1 MAIAMTEPTARSG
14 PSIAAEEERPVI
26 FLVSSDTAVRAALAA
41 DLGRRFGNDT
51 RIVAA
56 SGAGAGLADLEALAD
71 DAEPVALVIAD
82 QELDG
87 TTGVEFLEY
96 AHALHPS
103 AKRILLVE
111 RDYTAANPTVTA
123 MTLGQIDYHLVKPWF
138 PDQGLYPAVS
148 DFLASWARAEPHRFA
163 LFRIA
168 APDDSARGHEIRDLL
183 LRFNVPYAFEPT
195 DSPTPTVVR
204 HDGRVLV
211 NPTNRELVEAIGG
224 GTRIAAHAY
233 DLAIVGAGPAGL
245 SAAVYAAS
253 EGLETI
259 VLERRASG
267 GQAGASSRIRNV
279 PGFTWG
285 IGGHDLSYRACEQAW
300 LLGANLVF
308 AQEATSLRTA
318 GDEHVLQLAD
328 GREVSARTV
337 VLATGVTWRR
347 LGVPEVERLVGA
359 GVFYG
364 ASASEMQ
371 AMRGRRVA
379 IVGAGNSAGQAAAH
393 LAKHA
398 DEVTLLVRGDSLA
411 KSMSE
416 YLITELRAQPNVSV
430 RLGVEIAGA
439 EGDERL
445 AAVVVRD
452 RARDTL
458 ERLALDGLFVMIGAD
473 PHTDWLDGIVER
485 DERGFIVTGS
495 GVSDADARE
504 PLLLETSAPG
514 VFAVGDVRRGSVKRV
529 TTAMGEGA
537 TAVHLVHEVLAR
549 VSV

>member
-1 MAIAMTEPTARSG
+1 M
-14 PSIAAEEERPVI
+14 I
-26 FLVSSDTAVRAALAA
+26 FLVSSDAAVRGALAT
-41 DLGRRFGNDT
+41 DLDRRFGNDT
-51 RIVAA
+51 RILGANGRAA
-56 SGAGAGLADLEALAD
+56 GIAHLEELADG
-71 DAEPVALVIAD
+71 AEPVALVIAD
-82 QELDG
+82 EELDG
-87 TTGVEFLEY
+87 ATGVEFLAE

-168 APDDSARGHEIRDLL
+168 APENSARSHEIRDLL
-183 LRFNVPYAFEPT
+183 YRFNVPYTFEPT
-195 DSPTPTVVR
+195 DARTPTLVR

-211 NPTNRELVEAIGG
+211 NPTNRELVEAVGG
-224 GTRIAAHAY
+224 GTRIAGHAY
-233 DLAIVGAGPAGL
+233 DVAIVGAGPAGL

-318 GDEHVLQLAD
+318 GDLHVLQLAD

-347 LGVPEVERLVGA
+347 LGIPELERLVGA

-379 IVGAGNSAGQAAAH
+379 IVGGGNSAGQAAAQ

-398 DEVTLLVRGDSLA
+398 GEVTLLVRGDSLA

-416 YLITELRAQPNVSV
+416 YLITELRATPNVSV
-430 RLGVEIAGA
+430 RLGVEIVRG

-445 AAVVVRD
+445 RAVVVRD

-458 ERLALDGLFVMIGAD
+458 ERMALDGLFVMIGGE
-473 PHTDWLDGIVER
+473 PHTDWLAGVVER
-485 DERGFIVTGS
+485 DERGFVLTGS
-495 GVSDADARE
+495 DASDDGDRE

-514 VFAVGDVRRGSVKRV
+514 VFAIGDVRRGSVKRV

-537 TAVHLVHEVLAR
+537 TAVHLVHEALER
-549 VSV
+549 VRA